1 MKNRTLPREH
11 VHWQYG
17 YSLIRCLESQ
27 NHLYL
32 GYEVL
37 IWQPI
42 VVEKKR
48 PHTWEADQPECDV
61 RLCHFYSGTEG
72 KLLNFLY
79 KMKIIV
85 L

>member
-1 MKNRTLPREH
+1 MSTDNMVILWLDAWTA
-11 VHWQYG
+11 G
-17 YSLIRCLESQ
+17 

-42 VVEKKR
+42 MVEKKR
-48 PHTWEADQPECDV
+48 PHTWEPDQPECDI
-61 RLCHFYSGTEG
+61 RLCHFYAGTEG

-79 KMKIIV
+79 KMRIII

>member
-1 MKNRTLPREH
+1 MSTDNMVIL
-11 VHWQYG
+11 WLDAWSAG
-17 YSLIRCLESQ
+17 